1 MKNKTYWTTWLKAAG
16 IRAVKTFFQSFASL
30 MTVGAVI
37 SELDWVYIA
46 SASAVSAIY
55 SLATSLAGLPEINT
69 EEGEA
74 E

>member
-1 MKNKTYWTTWLKAAG
+1 MYKNYWKTWAKAAG
-16 IRAVKTFFQSFASL
+16 VRAVKTFFQSFASL

-55 SLATSLAGLPEINT
+55 SLATSLAGLPEIT

-74 E
+74 DDE

>member
-1 MKNKTYWTTWLKAAG
+1 VKGNDKMKNWKLWLKAAG
-16 IRAVKTFFQSFASL
+16 IRAIKTFFQSFASL

-37 SELDWVYIA
+37 SEIEWGYIV

-55 SLATSLAGLPEINT
+55 SLATSIAGLPEVK
-69 EEGEA
+69 EGE

>member
-1 MKNKTYWTTWLKAAG
+1 MNKNYWKTWLKAAG

-55 SLATSLAGLPEINT
+55 SLATSLAGLPEINV
-69 EEGEA
+69 EEGDA

>member
-1 MKNKTYWTTWLKAAG
+1 MKDKNYWKTWLKAAG
-16 IRAVKTFFQSFASL
+16 IRAIKTFFQSFASL

-55 SLATSLAGLPEINT
+55 SLATSLAGLPEINV
-69 EEGEA
+69 EEGE
-74 E
+74 EV